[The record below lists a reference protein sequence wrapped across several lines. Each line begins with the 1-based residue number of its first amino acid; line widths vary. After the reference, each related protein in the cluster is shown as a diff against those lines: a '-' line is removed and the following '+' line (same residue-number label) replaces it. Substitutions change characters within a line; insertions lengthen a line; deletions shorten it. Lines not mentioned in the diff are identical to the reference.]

1 MSFPDN
7 ALFQTNNQREKQSVA
22 DAITNFLSDEYVMK
36 TIDWSWDRLSVTRIT
51 DSHFDN
57 LHRPAAMCL
66 SRLIRH
72 PDFLKIRS
80 EQSIPATSSFQ
91 VDEQGHLFN
100 THENVSSRTVD
111 SEDVTVGFFSTR
123 TDITHF
129 VVGIESFEEDLQ
141 LLASMAKLTGGW
153 VTATEKMAVGQWLRV
168 HGLPLPT
175 TVEGAKELIDLINN
189 STLPDSPP
197 YDDYWQLMDSPADSP
212 FNLTE
217 ENRAIIR
224 RVSEEQTAGEVPL
237 VTLLGD
243 SLRLESGSADGLP
256 TSQSY
261 RMARLIDIA
270 VWASGS
276 GQEYLDA
283 LGWFADENGPKPTEQ
298 FIEQLIIAA
307 MLLDLDPDAERAST
321 TFAGFDLYSKR
332 YLLVSPA
339 EVRAQLE
346 RHLVATFK
354 LNEVF
359 APLVAELVLSGMA
372 PEYLVR
378 DVPSELRVGTPAWV
392 VFTQTVHFAESIVP
406 GVSRSMT
413 YQHLLGFARVSE
425 LTPETKTLFASH
437 STDPVIT
444 WALTNRLIARDA
456 EGNLSQEAITLALE
470 EYRQHVDMM
479 TNALNE
485 LGKPLPHRKP
495 LALKELTSQV
505 PDCDPDELL
514 VKHRGTGGGAGRKVS
529 VLDLYMGDEL
539 DNQDWDRATG
549 KSIYQSF
556 PDLAHLYPV
565 ANLYEHA
572 IHNHHNAIMEAMA
585 ATINIAFSQL
595 RPLDRQFIEDGHLG
609 VYCVQEHTTTRFPE
623 LPNPGHIV
631 RPLTSLPGKT
641 GRYGVLLC
649 AVLDSKIRCY
659 ELFPLRMECKFS
671 EELSDA
677 IRPLV
682 TANDFVT
689 EANFVDQKEL
699 LRAPLDM
706 RAYRENIE
714 PRNNARSDLF
724 ILKIGEFKAS
734 ANDADS
740 TSPNRYF
747 RSERKETISTL
758 IAEKNPHFT
767 EVELRELGLD
777 STQREKAIEKTDA
790 VFNVIL
796 NLIIPFKGCIE
807 DMTSGDPSKQRGALL
822 GCVMDAAVLL
832 VSFAVIG
839 VKIVAISAKAATL
852 VSKLLSASK
861 VAASTVVGLFNPISG
876 VPQLLKGGAKLLGR
890 GVIKLSGSAFSASH
904 AARQQLRYFTGAN
917 SYDLIKA
924 IDHTGSA
931 PRIRMSLDTVAHGRA
946 LFKDDSIETVE
957 QILTRLGNKGNRLP
971 EGASPVEL
979 EHLFNKAVVESTT
992 KLKQAQD
999 LESLTSRSA
1008 VDEVFKVFQ
1017 KEYKLGYSNVR
1028 SASDAQGYVDVL
1040 TDFARIETKNVT
1052 YVKNYQQNVLT
1063 KDLGKA
1069 PYNQF
1074 MPESTFNPNG
1084 YTDNAQRAGAW
1095 IMNGSTSK
1103 GNNVDD
1109 MVAVLREYAGNK
1121 KSLTD
1126 PAVIKEVHRRM
1137 APASANVVRVRNDG
1151 QIYPS
1156 NISGFAAMEQ
1166 HLKTLNTGHEHFDK
1180 HLLATVVG
1188 FHGLGDGNGR
1198 TGRALYAISQLRN
1211 NRFTPLTKNEFSLL
1225 HGLD

>member
-1 MSFPDN
+1 LNYPGN
-7 ALFQTNNQREKQSVA
+7 ALFQTNNQREKQSVT
-22 DAITNFLSDEYVMK
+22 DAIANVLSDEYVMK
-36 TIDWSWDRLSVTRIT
+36 TIGWSWDRLSVTRIT

-80 EQSIPATSSFQ
+80 EQPIPATSSFQ
-91 VDEQGHLFN
+91 VDDQGHLFY

-123 TDITHF
+123 TDITLF
-129 VVGIESFEEDLQ
+129 VVGLESFEEDLQ

-153 VTATEKMAVGQWLRV
+153 VTSTEKMAISQWLRV
-168 HGLPLPT
+168 HGLPLPA
-175 TVEGAKELIDLINN
+175 TVENAKELIDLINN
-189 STLPDSPP
+189 STLPDSPRHE
-197 YDDYWQLMDSPADSP
+197 DYWQLLDSPADSP

-224 RVSEEQTAGEVPL
+224 RVSKEQTAGEVPL

-261 RMARLIDIA
+261 RMARLIDIV
-270 VWASGS
+270 VWASSS
-276 GQEYLDA
+276 GQAYLDA

-298 FIEQLIIAA
+298 FIGQLIIAA
-307 MLLDLDPDAERAST
+307 MLLDLDPDVERAST

-339 EVRAQLE
+339 EVRTQLE
-346 RHLVATFK
+346 QHLIVKF
-354 LNEVF
+354 NFYEVF
-359 APLVAELVLSGMA
+359 APLVTELVLGGMA

-378 DVPSELRVGTPAWV
+378 DVPSELRLGTPGWV
-392 VFTQTVHFAESIVP
+392 VFTQAVHFAESIVP

-413 YQHLLGFARVSE
+413 YQHLLGFGRIAE

-456 EGNLSQEAITLALE
+456 EGNLSQEAITLALD
-470 EYRQHVDMM
+470 EYRRHVDMM

-495 LALKELTSQV
+495 LALKELASQV
-505 PDCDPDELL
+505 PGCDPDELL
-514 VKHRGTGGGAGRKVS
+514 VKHRGTGGGAGRTVS

-539 DNQDWDRATG
+539 HSQDWDRARG

-556 PDLAHLYPV
+556 PDLALLYPV
-565 ANLYEHA
+565 ADLYEHA
-572 IHNHHNAIMEAMA
+572 IHNHHNAMMEAMA
-585 ATINIAFSQL
+585 ATINIALSQR

-609 VYCVQEHTTTRFPE
+609 VYCVQDYTTTRFPD
-623 LPNPGHIV
+623 LPNPVGAV
-631 RPLTSLPGKT
+631 RPLTPLAGKT

-649 AVLDSKIRCY
+649 AVLDSKVRCY
-659 ELFPLRMECKFS
+659 QLFPLRMECKFS

-682 TANDFVT
+682 TANDFAT

-706 RAYRENIE
+706 RAFRENIE

-724 ILKIGEFKAS
+724 ILKIGEFKPS
-734 ANDADS
+734 ADDADS

-747 RSERKETISTL
+747 RSERKKTLSTL

-767 EVELRELGLD
+767 EVELKELGLD
-777 STQREKAIEKTDA
+777 STQREKAIEQTDA

-807 DMTSGDPSKQRGALL
+807 AMTSGDPSKQRGALL

-839 VKIVAISAKAATL
+839 VRVAAISAKAVTL

-861 VAASTVVGLFNPISG
+861 VVASTAVSLFNPISG
-876 VPQLLKGGAKLLGR
+876 VPQLLKGGTRLLGR
-890 GVIKLSGSAFSASH
+890 GLIKLSGSAFPASH

-917 SYDLIKA
+917 SYNLIKA

-946 LFKDDSIETVE
+946 LFMDDSIETVE
-957 QILTRLGNKGNRLP
+957 QIVTRLGNKGDRLP
-971 EGASPVEL
+971 EGASPLEL
-979 EHLFNKAVVESTT
+979 EQLFKNAVVESAT
-992 KLKQAQD
+992 KFKQAQD
-999 LESLTSRSA
+999 LEALIGRTA
-1008 VDEVFKVFQ
+1008 VDDLFKAVLDKSQ
-1017 KEYKLGYSNVR
+1017 YGYTTAR
-1028 SASDAQGYVDVL
+1028 SASGAKGYADTLATYAQVE
-1040 TDFARIETKNVT
+1040 AKNVT
-1052 YVKNYQQNVLT
+1052 YMKGYQQNVL
-1063 KDLGKA
+1063 KQDLGKA
-1069 PYNQF
+1069 PFNQV
-1074 MPESTFNPNG
+1074 MAESTFNPDG
-1084 YTDNAQRAGAW
+1084 FTDDLRRAGTW
-1095 IMNGSTSK
+1095 IVNGSTSP
-1103 GNNVDD
+1103 GNDVDSI
-1109 MVAVLREYAGNK
+1109 VRVLREYAGNK

-1126 PAVIKEVHRRM
+1126 PAVIKEVHSRI
-1137 APASANVVRVRNDG
+1137 APATSDIVRIGVNDKK
-1151 QIYPS
+1151 YAS